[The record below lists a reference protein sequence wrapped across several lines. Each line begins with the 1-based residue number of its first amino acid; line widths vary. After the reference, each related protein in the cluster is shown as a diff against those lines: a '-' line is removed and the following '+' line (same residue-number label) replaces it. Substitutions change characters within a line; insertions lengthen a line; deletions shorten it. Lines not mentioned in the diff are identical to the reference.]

1 MKYYKVLK
9 GNVGGFGNKTYK
21 KGETVTDE
29 MFPKGNAETLEKME
43 FLKAT
48 KAPKKSDEKA
58 EKEAKEK
65 AEKEAENTDS
75 DSDENDSDELENGN
89 PWDGKTFKD
98 FSKDEIIG
106 FLKSEKIDFNPIDN
120 REKLFSQLS

>member
-1 MKYYKVLK
+1 MKHYEVLK

-29 MFPKGNAETLEKME
+29 MFPKGNADTLEKME
-43 FLKAT
+43 FLKEV
-48 KAPKKSDEKA
+48 KAPKKSNKVEKPKEVEKSKADA
-58 EKEAKEK
+58 ETE
-65 AEKEAENTDS
+65 
-75 DSDENDSDELENGN
+75 DSDELEDGN
-89 PWDGKTFKD
+89 AWDRKTFKD

-120 REKLFSQLS
+120 REKLFSQLK